1 MGYDHE
7 LADRVRELVAG
18 AAEGVAE
25 QPMFGGLAFLIDGNM
40 AVAAS
45 GRGGLLVR
53 ANPAET
59 DSLVDGDRVTP
70 MIMRGREMRGWLYVD
85 AAAVATA
92 GQLERWV
99 ARGVT
104 YARSLPAKK
113 KGQRRRTTGTGR
125 TEPSPLQK

>member
-53 ANPAET
+53 VNPAET

-70 MIMRGREMRGWLYVD
+70 MIMRRREMRGWLYVD

-113 KGQRRRTTGTGR
+113 KGQRRRTTGPGR